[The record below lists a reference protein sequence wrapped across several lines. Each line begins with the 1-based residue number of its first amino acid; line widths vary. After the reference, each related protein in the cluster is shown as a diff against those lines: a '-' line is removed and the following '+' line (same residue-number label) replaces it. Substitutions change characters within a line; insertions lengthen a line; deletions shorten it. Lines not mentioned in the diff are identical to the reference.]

1 MNIFAKF
8 IILMFIS
15 LFLFVFISDWQTWID
30 CLIKPKKKKENDKLL
45 NK

>member
-8 IILMFIS
+8 IVLMFIS
-15 LFLFVFISDWQTWID
+15 LFLLVLVSDWQTWID
-30 CLIKPKKKKENDKLL
+30 YVIKPKKKKENDKLL